1 MFRTVTVAISCNLS
15 DGVILGVDSAV
26 TVAAGGDHVKIWEN
40 AEKLFQIADRP
51 IGAAIYGLA
60 GFGDRSIGSYLREF
74 ELSNPNGVLTAQND
88 LASVVEAIRLFLH
101 DKYHATIVPAIQA
114 AGQDFDQALQNGTA
128 PALGLAIGGY
138 SSGEYLP
145 ELWHILIPYNAGPNS
160 ALQRLDRGQ
169 LGTSWYSLY
178 EPIVRY
184 INGYDQQMFTEL
196 KSYMAGLLGR
206 VFTPDEETQI
216 NGIVNKYQYTVSFG
230 SMPIAQGV
238 EYVRFL
244 VNLAIKHFHFSSGFA
259 HAPFTEKVVG
269 GRARLGVVTYKGGT
283 FKILDE
289 VES

>member
-1 MFRTVTVAISCNLS
+1 VTIAISCNLS

-26 TVAAGGDHVKIWEN
+26 TVVAGSDHVKIWEN
-40 AEKLFQIADRP
+40 AEKLFQIAERP
-51 IGAAIYGLA
+51 IGVAIYGLA

-88 LASVVEAIRLFLH
+88 LASVVESIRLFLH
-101 DKYHATIVPAIQA
+101 EKYHATIVPAIQA
-114 AGQDFDQALQNGTA
+114 AGQDFNQALQAGTA
-128 PALGLAIGGY
+128 PALGLVVGGY
-138 SSGEYLP
+138 SSGQFLP
-145 ELWHILIPYNAGPNS
+145 ELWHVLIPYNADPNS
-160 ALQRLDRGQ
+160 AVQRLDRGQ
-169 LGTSWYSLY
+169 LGTGWYSMY

-184 INGYDQQMFTEL
+184 INGFDEQIFAEL
-196 KSYMAGLLGR
+196 KSYVVGLLGR
-206 VFTPDEETQI
+206 AFTPDEETQLTE
-216 NGIVNKYQYTVSFG
+216 IVDKYQYRVSFG
-230 SMPIAQGV
+230 SMPIAQGI

-244 VNLAIKHFHFSSGFA
+244 VNLAIKHFHFSSGFG